1 MWLND
6 NAGILVLILGI
17 ITIVLVGIVLFLVFS
32 LRSRFAVQR
41 LKFVGLYSTDVGT
54 REPYASLT
62 IGNRSVSEI
71 AVKEIGIR
79 NGGVAFDLTA
89 LYRKKEG
96 MDERTRIVIEQRHSI
111 DFTLTVQELYGVL
124 IDGPK
129 GKQLKTLR
137 LYAIDLMG
145 NLYQGKI
152 GAVRKL
158 LAASMAGRLSAPAAP
173 VPAQEGREEPT
184 APAQPAETPAP
195 AQEDDAPQ
203 EALPQEETQD

>member
-6 NAGILVLILGI
+6 NAGILVFILGI

-173 VPAQEGREEPT
+173 VPAQEGREEPA

>member
-1 MWLND
+1 
-6 NAGILVLILGI
+6 
-17 ITIVLVGIVLFLVFS
+17 
-32 LRSRFAVQR
+32 
-41 LKFVGLYSTDVGT
+41 
-54 REPYASLT
+54 
-62 IGNRSVSEI
+62 
-71 AVKEIGIR
+71 
-79 NGGVAFDLTA
+79 
-89 LYRKKEG
+89 

-184 APAQPAETPAP
+184 APAQ
-195 AQEDDAPQ
+195 EDDAPQ

>member
-62 IGNRSVSEI
+62 IGNRSVSEL

-79 NGGVAFDLTA
+79 NGGVALDLTA